1 MESVFSNLN
10 DVRQKTCVLV
20 QDEVCVKSALHYHDG
35 VLFGK
40 AANNPLIP
48 QINWQTYFFLF

>member
-1 MESVFSNLN
+1 MELLFSNLN

-48 QINWQTYFFLF
+48 QINWRQT